1 MQKIADLLKSRNIKV
16 TPQRLAIYNV
26 LFKTTE
32 HPSAEKIYQELM
44 PTHPTMS
51 LATIYKTLDA
61 LKKADLVKEL
71 NTGGDSFRYDAN
83 TSSHPHA
90 ICLDCGDVI
99 DLHTHLLDDL
109 TDRVQQETDFDILY
123 GQMYFYGKCRLCKA

>member
-1 MQKIADLLKSRNIKV
+1 MQKIADLLKSRSIKV

-26 LFKTTE
+26 LYKTKE
-32 HPSAEKIYQELM
+32 HPSAEKIYQELL
-44 PTHPTMS
+44 PSHPTMS

-61 LKKADLVKEL
+61 LKKANLVTEL

-90 ICLDCGDVI
+90 ICLDCGNVY
-99 DLHTHLLDDL
+99 DLHTHLLDGL
-109 TDRVQQETDFDILY
+109 TERVQQETDFTILY
-123 GQMYFYGKCRLCKA
+123 GQMYFYGKCAICK

>member
-1 MQKIADLLKSRNIKV
+1 MMQKIADLLKSRNIKV

-26 LFKTTE
+26 LYQTTE
-32 HPSAEKIYQELM
+32 HPSAEKIYQHLL

-61 LKKADLVKEL
+61 LKKAELVTEL
-71 NTGGDSFRYDAN
+71 NAGGDSFRYDAN
-83 TSSHPHA
+83 THSHPHA
-90 ICLDCGDVI
+90 MCLVCNEVY

-109 TDRVQQETDFDILY
+109 MDKIQEETDFEIAY
-123 GQMYFYGKCRLCKA
+123 QQIYFYGKCAHCK